1 MTEWIP
7 LGIEYPPFFKKVLV
21 TDGIDYKIYSL
32 RLRDGFKFWYSHDK
46 KKLKGNVYH
55 WMYIPEPP
63 K

>member
-1 MTEWIP
+1 MTKWIS
-7 LGIEYPPFFKKVLV
+7 LGIEYPPIFKKVLV
-21 TDGIDYKIYSL
+21 TDGTNLAIYSL